1 MSGRTTD
8 HTLPAL
14 LVLED
19 GSVFRC
25 RSFTG
30 HAEGG
35 GEIVFN
41 TSMTG
46 YQEILTDPSYREQ
59 IVVMT
64 YPMIGNYGITPEDEE
79 SGRVQAKAIVMK
91 EYNSYPSN
99 HRASESLGQYLC
111 RRETPGLCDIDTRAL
126 TLRIRNRGAMRAFYS
141 TTEQDES
148 RLIERARCLPS
159 MTGRNLASAA
169 STPRPYLW
177 TNGRILDL
185 PDGPIKR
192 DIWELNDNKPCVA
205 VLDFGVKFNILRML
219 AAAGCNVLVLPAS
232 TEAETIRSLSPE
244 GLLLS
249 NGPGDP
255 EPVDFAVRTIR
266 SLLGA
271 LPMFGICLGHQ
282 LLALA
287 LGGKTY
293 KLKFGHRGANQ
304 PVMDTRSG
312 RVFITSQNHGFAVD
326 GKSLGSSDVEI
337 TQINLND
344 KTVEGFRHRHYR
356 VFSVQY
362 HPEASPGP
370 NDTSYLFFEFQRLIS
385 GRFRNETDKHLTLN
399 ILGGESE

>member
-1 MSGRTTD
+1 MSGSATD

-14 LVLED
+14 LALED

-30 HAEGG
+30 HVEGG

-64 YPMIGNYGITPEDEE
+64 YPMIGNYGITPEDAE
-79 SGRVQAKAIVMK
+79 SGRIQAQAIVMK
-91 EYNSYPSN
+91 EYSHYPSN
-99 HRASESLGQYLC
+99 YRSSESLTQYLS
-111 RRETPGLCDIDTRAL
+111 RHQTPGLCDIDTRAL
-126 TLRIRNRGAMRAFYS
+126 TLRIRDRGAMRAFFS
-141 TTEQDES
+141 TIEQDES
-148 RLIERARCLPS
+148 RLVERARCLPS
-159 MTGRNLASAA
+159 MAGRDLASAA
-169 STPRPYLW
+169 TTPCPYLW
-177 TNGRILDL
+177 RNGRILDL
-185 PDGPIKR
+185 PDMAINR
-192 DIWELNDNKPCVA
+192 DIWQPKDNKPCVA

-219 AAAGCNVLVLPAS
+219 EAAGCDVLVLPAS
-232 TEAETIRSLSPE
+232 TDAETIRALSPD

-255 EPVDFAVRTIR
+255 EPVVFSVRTVR
-266 SLLGA
+266 SLLGE

-304 PVMDTRSG
+304 PVMDTLSR
-312 RVFITSQNHGFAVD
+312 RVYITSQNHGFAVD
-326 GKSLGSSDVEI
+326 GRSLASADVEI

-344 KTVEGFRHRHYR
+344 KTVEGFRHRRYP

-370 NDTSYLFFEFQRLIS
+370 ADTKNMFVEFRRII
-385 GRFRNETDKHLTLN
+385 DKCFNNNPLN
-399 ILGGESE
+399 I

>member
-1 MSGRTTD
+1 MIGSSPN
-8 HTLPAL
+8 HSLPAL
-14 LVLED
+14 LALED

-41 TSMTG
+41 TAMTG
-46 YQEILTDPSYREQ
+46 YQEILTDPSYSEQ

-64 YPMIGNYGITPEDEE
+64 YPMIGNYGIPPEDEE
-79 SGRVQAKAIVMK
+79 SRRIQAKAMVMK
-91 EYNSYPSN
+91 EYSHHPSN
-99 HRASESLGQYLC
+99 HRASETLACYLT
-111 RRETPGLCDIDTRAL
+111 RHRTPGLCDLDTRAL
-126 TLRIRNRGAMRAFYS
+126 TLRIRNHGAMRAFYS
-141 TTEQDES
+141 TTERDES
-148 RLIERARCLPS
+148 RLIAQARSLPS
-159 MTGRNLASAA
+159 MAGQNLASAA
-169 STPRPYLW
+169 TTPRPYLW
-177 TNGRILDL
+177 QNGGVQDL
-185 PDGPIKR
+185 PKESIHR
-192 DIWELNDNKPCVA
+192 DLWTRKDNVPRVA

-219 AAAGCNVLVLPAS
+219 EASGCDVLVLPAS
-232 TEAETIRSLSPE
+232 TDAQTIADLSPD

-255 EPVDFAVRTIR
+255 EPVDFAVRTIE
-266 SLLGA
+266 SLLGVI
-271 LPMFGICLGHQ
+271 PMFGICLGHQ

-304 PVMDTRSG
+304 PVYDTHSG
-312 RVFITSQNHGFAVD
+312 RVYITSQNHGFAVD
-326 GKSLGSSDVEI
+326 GDSLKSADVEI

-344 KTVEGFRHRHYR
+344 KTVEGFRSRRHR

-370 NDTSYLFFEFQRLIS
+370 NDAADLFAAFYKLM
-385 GRFRNETDKHLTLN
+385 RNY
-399 ILGGESE
+399 

>member
-1 MSGRTTD
+1 MIGSSP
-8 HTLPAL
+8 HSSLPAL
-14 LVLED
+14 LALED

-41 TSMTG
+41 TAMTG
-46 YQEILTDPSYREQ
+46 YQEILTDPSYLEQ
-59 IVVMT
+59 VVVMT

-79 SGRVQAKAIVMK
+79 SGGIQAKAVVIK
-91 EYNSYPSN
+91 EYNNHPSN
-99 HRASESLGQYLC
+99 YRASETLAQYLS
-111 RRETPGLCDIDTRAL
+111 RHRTLGLCDIDTRAL
-126 TLRIRNRGAMRAFYS
+126 TLRIRNQGAMRAFYS
-141 TTEQDES
+141 TTERDEN
-148 RLIERARCLPS
+148 RLIERARCLPA
-159 MTGRNLASAA
+159 MAGQNLASAA
-169 STPRPYLW
+169 TTPRPYLW
-177 TNGRILDL
+177 RNGRILDL
-185 PDGPIKR
+185 PDGPINH
-192 DIWELNDNKPCVA
+192 DIWKLESNKPRVA

-219 AAAGCNVLVLPAS
+219 EVTGCDVLVLPAS
-232 TEAETIRSLSPE
+232 TDAETIRTLSPN

-255 EPVDFAVRTIR
+255 EPVLFAVRTIR

-304 PVMDTRSG
+304 PVMDVPSG
-312 RVFITSQNHGFAVD
+312 RVYITSQNHGFAVD
-326 GKSLGSSDVEI
+326 EESLKSAGVEI

-344 KTVEGFRHRHYR
+344 KTIEGFRSRRHR
-356 VFSVQY
+356 VFSAQY

-370 NDTSYLFFEFQRLIS
+370 NDAAHLFAEFNELM
-385 GRFRNETDKHLTLN
+385 RN
-399 ILGGESE
+399 